1 MAEYILN
8 VVEQGSKL
16 DWAMPFQRT
25 GAFPLDRSSVFS
37 SYADAVKY
45 AAGAGDDERG
55 LGGTSYVGQTISV
68 YNNGSVTL
76 YIIEADRSLKEVGS
90 APAGDNVS
98 IEFADGKLQVK
109 GFGKG
114 YYKYVPATSDEAE
127 KYQFVADDFIAG
139 LEPRVVTN
147 SEGALEIAWYQPSNK
162 EFYTKTETDTLIK
175 TAINNADHLKRK
187 IVAATGE
194 IDLTAKDAD
203 QYIYMVPNDLQHDD
217 DKYDEYIVIEGKL
230 EKVGDWEVDLTGYYT
245 KVQVDDK
252 IAEAIKGA
260 TGGESAASVKA
271 ALEAYKTAN
280 DSKVKALETGVAALK
295 AVGAEKNFINSVDTN
310 FTVGDNRKLVLN
322 DISVDKVAGLQD
334 TLTGIDGKI
343 QTIESNITTIN
354 ENIQT
359 INGSITTIQG
369 DITTIQGDITTV
381 QGNITDINK
390 KITTLEGTIQTI
402 PSNYVTIEKF
412 NVLESDVNNLKE
424 SLTWKEMEE

>member
-8 VVEQGSKL
+8 VVEQSSKL

-55 LGGTSYVGQTISV
+55 LGGTSYVGQTVSV

-203 QYIYMVPNDLQHDD
+203 QYIYMVPNGLQHDD

-280 DSKVKALETGVAALK
+280 DAKVKALETDVAALK

-310 FTVGDNRKLVLN
+310 FTVGDDRKLVLN
-322 DISVDKVAGLQD
+322 DIPISKITSLQD
-334 TLTGIDGKI
+334 TIDTISGKVESLESKEI
-343 QTIESNITTIN
+343 TIADVTNLQSTLDSQSN
-354 ENIQT
+354 
-359 INGSITTIQG
+359 
-369 DITTIQGDITTV
+369 
-381 QGNITDINK
+381 
-390 KITTLEGTIQTI
+390 KITSLEESVAKIKTD
-402 PSNYVTIEKF
+402 YVTIADF
-412 NVLESDVNNLKE
+412 NTVVGSLEDLKAD
-424 SLTWKEMEE
+424 SINIMDILTWKEIPASN

>member
-37 SYADAVKY
+37 SLEDATKY
-45 AAGAGDDERG
+45 ALGAGDDDRG

-68 YNNGSVTL
+68 YRDGSVTL

-90 APAGDNVS
+90 APVGDNVS
-98 IEFADGKLQVK
+98 IEFANGKLHVK

-127 KYQFVADDFIAG
+127 KYQFVAGEFIAG

-175 TAINNADHLKRK
+175 TAITNADHLRRK
-187 IVAATGE
+187 IVTATGE
-194 IDLTAKDAD
+194 IDLNAKDAD
-203 QYIYMVPNDLQHDD
+203 QYIYMVPNGLQHDD

-252 IAEAIKGA
+252 IAEAIRGA

-271 ALEAYKTAN
+271 TLEAYKTAN
-280 DSKVKALETGVAALK
+280 DAKVKALETDVAALK
-295 AVGAEKNFINSVDTN
+295 KVGAEKNFIASVDTN

-322 DISVDKVAGLQD
+322 DIPIAKVTNLQD
-334 TLTGIDGKI
+334 TITNINNKI
-343 QTIESNITTIN
+343 GSLENKEITIA
-354 ENIQT
+354 
-359 INGSITTIQG
+359 
-369 DITTIQGDITTV
+369 DITNLQ
-381 QGNITDINK
+381 
-390 KITTLEGTIQTI
+390 TTLDEQSNRISSLEEIQN
-402 PSNYVTIEKF
+402 NYVTKTDF
-412 NVLESDVNNLKE
+412 NTVIGNLETLKAD
-424 SLTWKEMEE
+424 SINIMDILTWKEIPDSN

>member
-8 VVEQGSKL
+8 VIEQGSKL

-68 YNNGSVTL
+68 YNDGSVTL

-98 IEFADGKLQVK
+98 IEFANGKLQVK

-127 KYQFVADDFIAG
+127 KYQFVADNFIAG

-187 IVAATGE
+187 IVTATGE

-203 QYIYMVPNDLQHDD
+203 QYIYMVPNGLQHDD

-230 EKVGDWEVDLTGYYT
+230 EKVGDWEVDLSGYYT
-245 KVQVDDK
+245 KAEVDK
-252 IAEAIKGA
+252 QIADAVKSA
-260 TGGESAASVKA
+260 TGGESAASV
-271 ALEAYKTAN
+271 LVELTAYKTAN
-280 DSKVKALETGVAALK
+280 DARVKAVEDDVADLK
-295 AVGAEKNFINSVDTN
+295 EIGAEKNFIASVDDN
-310 FTVGDNRKLVLN
+310 FTVGVDRKLVLN
-322 DISVDKVAGLQD
+322 DIPIAKITSLQD
-334 TLTGIDGKI
+334 T
-343 QTIESNITTIN
+343 ITSIN
-354 ENIQT
+354 EKVSSLEDKEIT
-359 INGSITTIQG
+359 IA
-369 DITTIQGDITTV
+369 DITNLQATL
-381 QGNITDINK
+381 TDHSNRISS
-390 KITTLEGTIQTI
+390 LEDEIAKVKE
-402 PSNYVTIEKF
+402 NYVTIADF
-412 NVLESDVNNLKE
+412 NTVVGNLETLKTD
-424 SLTWKEMEE
+424 SINIMDILTWKDISISN

>member
-8 VVEQGSKL
+8 VAGQTSKL

-109 GFGKG
+109 GFDKG

-147 SEGALEIAWYQPSNK
+147 SEGALEIAWY
-162 EFYTKTETDTLIK
+162 
-175 TAINNADHLKRK
+175 
-187 IVAATGE
+187 
-194 IDLTAKDAD
+194 
-203 QYIYMVPNDLQHDD
+203 
-217 DKYDEYIVIEGKL
+217 
-230 EKVGDWEVDLTGYYT
+230 
-245 KVQVDDK
+245 
-252 IAEAIKGA
+252 
-260 TGGESAASVKA
+260 
-271 ALEAYKTAN
+271 
-280 DSKVKALETGVAALK
+280 
-295 AVGAEKNFINSVDTN
+295 
-310 FTVGDNRKLVLN
+310 
-322 DISVDKVAGLQD
+322 
-334 TLTGIDGKI
+334 
-343 QTIESNITTIN
+343 
-354 ENIQT
+354 
-359 INGSITTIQG
+359 
-369 DITTIQGDITTV
+369 
-381 QGNITDINK
+381 
-390 KITTLEGTIQTI
+390 
-402 PSNYVTIEKF
+402 
-412 NVLESDVNNLKE
+412 
-424 SLTWKEMEE
+424 

>member
-98 IEFADGKLQVK
+98 IEFTDGKLQVK

-203 QYIYMVPNDLQHDD
+203 QYIYMVPNGLQHDD

-280 DSKVKALETGVAALK
+280 DSKVKALETDVAALK

-310 FTVGDNRKLVLN
+310 FTVGDDRKLVLN
-322 DISVDKVAGLQD
+322 DIPISKVTSLQD
-334 TLTGIDGKI
+334 T
-343 QTIESNITTIN
+343 IN
-354 ENIQT
+354 T
-359 INGSITTIQG
+359 INGKVESLESKEITIA
-369 DITTIQGDITTV
+369 DV
-381 QGNITDINK
+381 TDLQSTLDSQST
-390 KITTLEGTIQTI
+390 KITNLEESVAKIKTD
-402 PSNYVTIEKF
+402 YVTIADF
-412 NVLESDVNNLKE
+412 NTVVGSLEDLKAD
-424 SLTWKEMEE
+424 SINIMDILTWKEIPASN

>member
-187 IVAATGE
+187 IVTATGE

-203 QYIYMVPNDLQHDD
+203 QYIYMVPNGLQHDD

-245 KVQVDDK
+245 KVEVDDK

-280 DSKVKALETGVAALK
+280 DAKVKALETDVAALK

-310 FTVGDNRKLVLN
+310 FTVGDDRKLVLN
-322 DISVDKVAGLQD
+322 DISVDKVTGLQD

-354 ENIQT
+354 SGIQT

-369 DITTIQGDITTV
+369 NITTIQGDIT
-381 QGNITDINK
+381 NINQ
-390 KITTLEGTIQTI
+390 KITSLEGTIQTI

-412 NVLESDVNNLKE
+412 NVLEGDVSNLKE
-424 SLTWKEMEE
+424 LLTWKEMEDLNV

>member
-203 QYIYMVPNDLQHDD
+203 QYIYMVPNGLQHDD

-280 DSKVKALETGVAALK
+280 DAKVKALETDVAALK

-310 FTVGDNRKLVLN
+310 FTVGDDRKLVLN
-322 DISVDKVAGLQD
+322 DIPISKVTSLQD
-334 TLTGIDGKI
+334 T
-343 QTIESNITTIN
+343 IN
-354 ENIQT
+354 T
-359 INGSITTIQG
+359 INGKVESLESKEITIA
-369 DITTIQGDITTV
+369 DV
-381 QGNITDINK
+381 TDLQSTLDSQLT
-390 KITTLEGTIQTI
+390 KITNLEESVAKIKTD
-402 PSNYVTIEKF
+402 YVTIADF
-412 NVLESDVNNLKE
+412 NTVVGSLEDLKAD
-424 SLTWKEMEE
+424 SINIMDILTWKEIPASN

>member
-8 VVEQGSKL
+8 VIEQGSKL

-68 YNNGSVTL
+68 YNDGSVTL

-98 IEFADGKLQVK
+98 IEFANGKLQVK

-127 KYQFVADDFIAG
+127 KYQFVADNFIAG

-187 IVAATGE
+187 IVTATGE

-203 QYIYMVPNDLQHDD
+203 QYIYMVPNGLQHDD

-230 EKVGDWEVDLTGYYT
+230 EKVGDWEVDLSGYYT
-245 KVQVDDK
+245 KAEVDK
-252 IAEAIKGA
+252 QIADAVKSA
-260 TGGESAASVKA
+260 TGGESAASV
-271 ALEAYKTAN
+271 LVELTAYKTAN
-280 DSKVKALETGVAALK
+280 DARVKAVEDDVAALK
-295 AVGAEKNFINSVDTN
+295 EIGAEKNFIASVDDN
-310 FTVGDNRKLVLN
+310 FTVGVDRKLVLN
-322 DISVDKVAGLQD
+322 DIPIAKITSLQD
-334 TLTGIDGKI
+334 T
-343 QTIESNITTIN
+343 ITSIN
-354 ENIQT
+354 EKVSSLEDKEIT
-359 INGSITTIQG
+359 IA
-369 DITTIQGDITTV
+369 DITNLQATL
-381 QGNITDINK
+381 TDHSNRISS
-390 KITTLEGTIQTI
+390 LEDEIAKAKE
-402 PSNYVTIEKF
+402 NYVTIADF
-412 NVLESDVNNLKE
+412 NTVVGNLETLKTD
-424 SLTWKEMEE
+424 SINIMDILTWKDISVSN

>member
-8 VVEQGSKL
+8 VIEQGSKL

-68 YNNGSVTL
+68 YNDGSVTL

-98 IEFADGKLQVK
+98 IEFANGKLQVK

-127 KYQFVADDFIAG
+127 KYQFVADNFIAG

-187 IVAATGE
+187 IVTATGE

-203 QYIYMVPNDLQHDD
+203 QYIYMVPNGLQHDD

-230 EKVGDWEVDLTGYYT
+230 EKVGDWEVDLSGYYT
-245 KVQVDDK
+245 KAEVDK
-252 IAEAIKGA
+252 QIADAVKSA
-260 TGGESAASVKA
+260 TGGESAASV
-271 ALEAYKTAN
+271 LVELTAYKTAN
-280 DSKVKALETGVAALK
+280 DARVKAVEDDVADLK
-295 AVGAEKNFINSVDTN
+295 EIGAEKNFIASVDDN
-310 FTVGDNRKLVLN
+310 FTVGVDRKLVLN
-322 DISVDKVAGLQD
+322 DIPIAKITSLQD
-334 TLTGIDGKI
+334 T
-343 QTIESNITTIN
+343 ITSIN
-354 ENIQT
+354 EKVSSLEDKEIT
-359 INGSITTIQG
+359 IA
-369 DITTIQGDITTV
+369 DITNLQATL
-381 QGNITDINK
+381 TDHSNRISS
-390 KITTLEGTIQTI
+390 LEDEIAKAKE
-402 PSNYVTIEKF
+402 NYVTIADF
-412 NVLESDVNNLKE
+412 NTVVGNLETLKTD
-424 SLTWKEMEE
+424 SINIMDILTWKDISISN

>member
-187 IVAATGE
+187 IVTATGE

-203 QYIYMVPNDLQHDD
+203 QYIYMVPNGLQHDD

-280 DSKVKALETGVAALK
+280 DAKVKALETDVAALK

-310 FTVGDNRKLVLN
+310 FTVGDDRKLVLN
-322 DISVDKVAGLQD
+322 DIPISKITSLQD
-334 TLTGIDGKI
+334 TIDTISGKVETLESKEI
-343 QTIESNITTIN
+343 TIADVTNLQSTLDSQSN
-354 ENIQT
+354 
-359 INGSITTIQG
+359 
-369 DITTIQGDITTV
+369 
-381 QGNITDINK
+381 
-390 KITTLEGTIQTI
+390 KITSLEESVAKIKTD
-402 PSNYVTIEKF
+402 YVTIADF
-412 NVLESDVNNLKE
+412 NTVVGSLEDLKAD
-424 SLTWKEMEE
+424 SINIMDILTWKEIPASN